1 MAEYSTYG
9 SVAVLQVNNPPLNT
23 FTRHVLQ
30 ALVSGLERAQR
41 DPAVRSIVIAGKGP
55 TFPAGADLEE
65 LLGTAAAPLLSN
77 LRMVDKHVD
86 TCQKPIVC
94 AIHGTALGG
103 GFELALASHYRLAV
117 PSATLSLPE
126 VHLGML
132 PGAGGT
138 QRLPRVVG
146 VKSAIQ
152 LITSGQDI
160 KAQQALTLGLVDKI
174 VQGDLL
180 KEAVSFARSVE
191 GRPLEDRRISQRTV
205 PDADKVDEVVEATR
219 KTILRKARGA
229 IAPLTCVQAIQ
240 ASVLP
245 FAAGMAR
252 EADLMTY
259 LMTSWQAAAQQYV
272 FFSEREVRQWSHPR
286 DKHINFRTAKPTVI
300 KSVGVVGA
308 GTMGAGITIS
318 LLQAGLKVVLLE
330 VNKKQLDKAIAVI
343 QKTLRQKSA
352 SQKMSQL
359 TTTMDYSQL
368 SDVDMVIEAVFENLR
383 LKKEVFRKLDVIT
396 KPQAVLAS
404 NTSGLD
410 IDKIA
415 AATKRP
421 DKVVG
426 THFFSPANVMRL
438 LENIYGKKTS
448 AETVATVMQLATT
461 IGKVG
466 VLVGNCAGFV
476 GNRMLGP
483 YRSEALFLLEEGV
496 DPQDVDRAIE
506 EFGFPM
512 GPFRMTDLAGNDIGW
527 RRRIEA
533 RLTTEHGPPPDT
545 PALYRRGDRYCPLPD
560 MLCLQGRLGQKTGAG
575 CMMLQEAKDDLTEN
589 IYIRFRTDGSVF
601 DLRRLL
607 AHTKTLE
614 ELILDLLFADDCAL
628 LAHTEAAL
636 MSHHAPSMCNR
647 YDPGSRTA
655 LPDPVVLQMIQ
666 DYRQE
671 HGFKKRTISSQEIVE
686 RCLYSLI
693 NEGFHVLDE
702 GIASRA
708 LDIDVIYLFGYGW
721 PRHTGGPMY
730 YVERVIGLEKLLRS
744 LETYS
749 ARYPNHSHL
758 QPSPL
763 LRDMVAK
770 GGSLAALGTTDSKL

>member
-1 MAEYSTYG
+1 MAEYSTCG

-23 FTRHVLQ
+23 LTRHVLQ
-30 ALVSGLERAQR
+30 ALVSGLKRAQR
-41 DPAVRSIVIAGKGP
+41 DPAIRSIVIAGKGP

-65 LLGTAAAPLLSN
+65 LLGTATAPLLSN
-77 LRMVDKHVD
+77 LRMALEAVD

-146 VKSAIQ
+146 VKSAIH

-160 KAQQALTLGLVDKI
+160 KVQQALSLGLVDKI

-205 PDADKVDEVVEATR
+205 PDADKVDEVVEAAR
-219 KTILRKARGA
+219 KAVLRKARGA
-229 IAPLTCVQAIQ
+229 IAPSTCVQAIQ

-252 EADLMTY
+252 EANLMTY

-300 KSVGVVGA
+300 KRTTPLLKYIISSVGVVGA

-330 VNKKQLDKAIAVI
+330 VNKKQLDKAITVI

-352 SQKMSQL
+352 FKKMSQL

-383 LKKEVFRKLDVIT
+383 LKKEVFRKLDAIT
-396 KPQAVLAS
+396 EPQAVLAS

-415 AATKRP
+415 AVTKRP

-512 GPFRMTDLAGNDIGW
+512 GPFRMNDLAGNDIGW

-533 RLTTEHGPPPDT
+533 GLTTEHGPPPDT

-560 MLCLQGRLGQKTGAG
+560 MLCLRGRLGQKTGAG
-575 CMMLQEAKDDLTEN
+575 W
-589 IYIRFRTDGSVF
+589 YR
-601 DLRRLL
+601 
-607 AHTKTLE
+607 
-614 ELILDLLFADDCAL
+614 
-628 LAHTEAAL
+628 

-647 YDPGSRTA
+647 YKPGSRTA
-655 LPDPVVLQMIQ
+655 LPDPVLLQMIQ

-702 GIASRA
+702 GIASRS

-730 YVERVIGLEKLLRS
+730 YAERVIGLEKLLRS

-749 ARYPNHSHL
+749 ARYPDHSHL

-770 GGSLAALGTTDSKL
+770 GGSLAALGTSDSKL